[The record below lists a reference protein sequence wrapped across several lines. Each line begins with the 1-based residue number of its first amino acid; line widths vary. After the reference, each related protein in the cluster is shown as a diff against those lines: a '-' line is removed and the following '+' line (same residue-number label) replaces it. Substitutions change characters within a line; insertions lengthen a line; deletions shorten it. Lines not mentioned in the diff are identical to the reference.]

1 MPYLPG
7 SDLADASGVLLT
19 DADAVQLTEAPLDF
33 AEILNRLVQI
43 LYWII
48 AGMLIG
54 GMGLALALGGV

>member
-7 SDLADASGVLLT
+7 TELADASGAWLT
-19 DADAVQLTEAPLDF
+19 DADAVQLTEAGLDF
-33 AEILNRLVQI
+33 GEILNRLVQI

-54 GMGLALALGGV
+54 GTALALCLGGV